1 MKKKEI
7 NKNRM
12 NVNIEN
18 VYENDYKLMKI
29 ISQTKEMRHNN
40 HSLTER
46 KNNLKDLMEKINDEY
61 EINND
66 EIGKNL
72 HLSNET
78 FHNEYKLFN
87 KRKTKKDTKII
98 FKDLVKLYK
107 SRGYRIPNFSINEH
121 NLFKLNPLLEENT
134 TTISNGLLANQLLK
148 KNDESEKII
157 NYLKKLGGILSEK
170 LSSDDFKNNL
180 KKFRIIKLKTINE
193 ENSVENLKKQ
203 IEILL
208 NLINTNALDKLDE
221 PKKVNY
227 YSLSRQSSIRS
238 NKYKSNKKLL
248 YLNNQRYSTSRKN
261 SRMSNKKLNNIL
273 FERRTSTES
282 SATNRSIMSNIR
294 KTKLGIEKSS
304 DNVYK
309 ILNFNN
315 NFPGINT
322 SKTPKDLKIPTLN
335 LQKINQKN
343 NEMHCINTDSTPT
356 KPKFSSEKKNNI
368 FINKLITPNR
378 KKKLNWTRKSIAD
391 MKLNLMSPFKEVNK
405 SHLSMISNNE
415 SSFSD
420 EYLEQYNQTTS
431 KKRNMSNYPYTSRN
445 EFLNY
450 AYKRFSKKGFN
461 NCENYVKTYLNKVKG
476 FNDEKIENF
485 FKNIYD
491 KNIKNNLKELENK
504 IKDNDI
510 HLKTERLYL
519 SNHLIKR
526 IRPVLK
532 NMKEKDKIIL
542 RLEKIFTHA
551 IINK

>member
-66 EIGKNL
+66 ERGKNL

-193 ENSVENLKKQ
+193 ENSVEALKKQ
-203 IEILL
+203 IEIL
-208 NLINTNALDKLDE
+208 
-221 PKKVNY
+221 
-227 YSLSRQSSIRS
+227 
-238 NKYKSNKKLL
+238 
-248 YLNNQRYSTSRKN
+248 
-261 SRMSNKKLNNIL
+261 
-273 FERRTSTES
+273 
-282 SATNRSIMSNIR
+282 
-294 KTKLGIEKSS
+294 
-304 DNVYK
+304 
-309 ILNFNN
+309 
-315 NFPGINT
+315 
-322 SKTPKDLKIPTLN
+322 
-335 LQKINQKN
+335 
-343 NEMHCINTDSTPT
+343 
-356 KPKFSSEKKNNI
+356 
-368 FINKLITPNR
+368 
-378 KKKLNWTRKSIAD
+378 
-391 MKLNLMSPFKEVNK
+391 
-405 SHLSMISNNE
+405 
-415 SSFSD
+415 
-420 EYLEQYNQTTS
+420 
-431 KKRNMSNYPYTSRN
+431 
-445 EFLNY
+445 
-450 AYKRFSKKGFN
+450 
-461 NCENYVKTYLNKVKG
+461 
-476 FNDEKIENF
+476 
-485 FKNIYD
+485 
-491 KNIKNNLKELENK
+491 
-504 IKDNDI
+504 
-510 HLKTERLYL
+510 
-519 SNHLIKR
+519 
-526 IRPVLK
+526 
-532 NMKEKDKIIL
+532 
-542 RLEKIFTHA
+542 
-551 IINK
+551 